1 MTKTPNPATH
11 ITFPIRALELAEQAT
26 KDVESDLQTLED
38 AVIGEFL
45 PRTIRVIL
53 GQDEACRE
61 ILRSNKGIAPD
72 VLAER
77 ISQVFWSHPGS
88 MGGLKTER
96 YLMEIGLSHAD
107 ADTLATNLYRYSR
120 YVISLVNS
128 VRMTRSAC
136 NLILEM
142 IEPDRFRSRSLK
154 APALPPHAYTTWLQ
168 RCEDFGSKKFDS
180 PFDVSIWLVLL
191 EEFIIEVSSTN
202 SWARRKSIDDRTSAP
217 PEIERS
223 AASMAKSTSRL
234 FGQYLYVEYSLN
246 DLPQRY
252 ASREGSFKKQIKE
265 MATFFSSSDS
275 AIYSRLFEDFESRR
289 SRIKASSRMVKNHQ
303 SKPRQSFIEN
313 YMSNVASIDNR
324 KVTIKNNSEN
334 ISPQLINQ
342 MYRLFMAQ
350 MAISDAKS
358 KFVGQTSHEKESLI
372 VEIERPQMSD
382 AKKLRKLLEVMF
394 SRD

>member
-1 MTKTPNPATH
+1 MAKTPSPANH
-11 ITFPIRALELAEQAT
+11 ITFPTQALELAKQAT
-26 KDVESDLQTLED
+26 QEVEYDLKTLED

-45 PRTIRVIL
+45 PRSIRAIL
-53 GQDEACRE
+53 GQDEECRE
-61 ILRSNKGIAPD
+61 ILRSNKEIAPD

-77 ISQVFWSHPGS
+77 VSQVFWSHPGS

-96 YLMEIGLSHAD
+96 YLMEIGLGHVD

-120 YVISLVNS
+120 YVMSLVNS

-168 RCEDFGSKKFDS
+168 RSEDFGSKKFDS
-180 PFDVSIWLVLL
+180 PFDISLWLVLL
-191 EEFIIEVSSTN
+191 EEFMIEVTSTN
-202 SWARRKSIDDRTSAP
+202 SWARRKPIDDRTAVP

-223 AASMAKSTSRL
+223 AASMAKSTTRL
-234 FGQYLYVEYSLN
+234 FGQYLYIEYSLT

-252 ASREGSFKKQIKE
+252 VVREGSFKKQIKE
-265 MATFFSSSDS
+265 MSTFFASSDS

-289 SRIKASSRMVKNHQ
+289 TRIKASPRMVKNEQ
-303 SKPRQSFIEN
+303 RKSRQSFIED
-313 YMSNVASIDNR
+313 YISNVASIDNR
-324 KVTIKNNSEN
+324 KVTIKNNSQN

-358 KFVGQTSHEKESLI
+358 KFVGQTSYEKESLI

-382 AKKLRKLLEVMF
+382 AKKLRKLLEIMF
-394 SRD
+394 GRD